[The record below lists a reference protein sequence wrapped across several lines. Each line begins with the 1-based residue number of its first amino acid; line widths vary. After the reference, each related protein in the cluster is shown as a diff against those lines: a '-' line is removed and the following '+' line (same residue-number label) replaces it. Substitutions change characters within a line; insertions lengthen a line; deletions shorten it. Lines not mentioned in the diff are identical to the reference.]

1 MPGNLGLDGFGRPR
15 GAGALRPPPAP
26 TAVEGPSPL
35 TIVEPGS
42 PIHAPSP
49 EAHGSCVLFLP
60 VPAWETA
67 PKRGSVSVTLGRP
80 DQVDIPKE
88 CRVPVHGVLPV
99 EFTANLKPGHYLPEL
114 VVALG
119 PDEWGTMIL
128 MERPFEVVSKTA
140 TRIELSCAPKYAPG
154 S

>member
-1 MPGNLGLDGFGRPR
+1 MFGLFRRRVDISVQLLPSEFEKV
-15 GAGALRPPPAP
+15 LRQ
-26 TAVEGPSPL
+26 
-35 TIVEPGS
+35 
-42 PIHAPSP
+42 
-49 EAHGSCVLFLP
+49 GSCILFLP

-88 CRVPVHGVLPV
+88 CRVPVHGSLPIEATV
-99 EFTANLKPGHYLPEL
+99 SLKPGHYLPEL

-128 MERPFEVVSKTA
+128 MERPFEVTPTA
-140 TRIELSCAPKYAPG
+140 TTRIELSCEPKYAPG

>member
-1 MPGNLGLDGFGRPR
+1 MFGLFRSSRVDVSVQLLPSEFEKV
-15 GAGALRPPPAP
+15 LRQ
-26 TAVEGPSPL
+26 
-35 TIVEPGS
+35 
-42 PIHAPSP
+42 
-49 EAHGSCVLFLP
+49 GSCVLLLP

-128 MERPFEVVSKTA
+128 LERPFEVVSKTA